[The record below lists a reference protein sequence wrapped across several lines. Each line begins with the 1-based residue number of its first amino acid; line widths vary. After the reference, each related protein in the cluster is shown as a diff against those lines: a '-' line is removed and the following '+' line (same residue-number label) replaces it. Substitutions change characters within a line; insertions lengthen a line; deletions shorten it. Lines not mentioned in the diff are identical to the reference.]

1 LAGLLCFLARYF
13 FFFFAAFFLGAFFVA
28 ISVIHL
34 RPFSLYPLSLTFFW
48 ASSFVRTFLNQFTSN
63 FKTKIE

>member
-1 LAGLLCFLARYF
+1 MFLARYF

-34 RPFSLYPLSLTFFW
+34 RPFFSFPTIAHLLSGKL
-48 ASSFVRTFLNQFTSN
+48 VLLGTFLKQFTSN
-63 FKTKIE
+63 FKTKIER